1 MLSLLSNTILVIVIS
16 VLINMP
22 VFASSENTEL
32 SRLLLELKSLERI
45 IFIAEQSVDK
55 NHRLKFDYKQL
66 RSDLFN
72 IQKGIEDHVNTIQR
86 DPRFLPDIEAKY

>member
-1 MLSLLSNTILVIVIS
+1 MLPLLSNTILVIVIS

-22 VFASSENTEL
+22 VFANRENTEL

-45 IFIAEQSVDK
+45 IFIAEQSADK
-55 NHRLKFDYKQL
+55 NNRFTFDCKQL

-72 IQKGIEDHVNTIQR
+72 IQQGIEDHVNAIQR